1 MKNAYDKAVAERQV
15 KNSKAVQLDAFIAY
29 IQKSETVIT
38 EWSSDIW
45 NVLVESG
52 TVHRD
57 GSITFKFKN
66 GKSITVQ

>member
-1 MKNAYDKAVAERQV
+1 MKEYNFTTKALQI
-15 KNSKAVQLDAFIAY
+15 DAFIACLNKRADTLT
-29 IQKSETVIT
+29 I
-38 EWSSDIW
+38 WDDDIW

-66 GKSITVQ
+66 GKKITV